1 MVRVNSEIGKIE
13 KVIIHKPGEEVENMT
28 PENAERSLYSDIL
41 NPTVASREYSEFK
54 GVLDLVSETLE
65 VMTLLEET
73 LSNPEAKSELIKKV
87 CEKENKP
94 GLIDYFGQL
103 SNKELARQ
111 LIEGVPLKRNNL
123 TKFLSEERFELH
135 PLHNFFFTR
144 DASMSFN
151 DNVLIGSMFSSV
163 RAREAIIMDIIFTYN
178 EKVKAPT
185 VNLENFRHPAADKF
199 SIEGGDFLVINKDTF
214 LIGNGLRTSTHAIDA
229 FIDFLKKNVP
239 GRKNIIVQ
247 ELPHSPES
255 FIHMDMVFTMLDIDK
270 ALVYEPVILNRHN
283 FRTVLIVVENGKI
296 ESIKEAPN
304 VFSAMR
310 KLHIDIQG
318 IACGGTDDIW
328 IQERE
333 QWHSG
338 ANFFTLEPGKIIGY
352 GRNQYTIQELNK
364 NGFEIIGAKE
374 ILNKEKSLSDY
385 KKAVVTID
393 GAELARGGG
402 GGRCMTM
409 PVLRQEVSWN

>member
-1 MVRVNSEIGKIE
+1 MVRVNSEIGKIK

-28 PENAERSLYSDIL
+28 PENAERALYSDIL
-41 NPTVASREYSEFK
+41 NPTVASREYSEFY
-54 GVLDLVSETLE
+54 GVLNLVAETYE
-65 VMTLLEET
+65 VITLLEET
-73 LSNPEAKSELIKKV
+73 LSNPEAKSELIKQV
-87 CEKENKP
+87 CQRENKP
-94 GLIDYFGQL
+94 GLIDFFGRL
-103 SNKELARQ
+103 TNKELARQ
-111 LIEGVPLKRNNL
+111 LIEGVPLKRNTL

-151 DNVLIGSMFSSV
+151 ESVLIGNMYSAV
-163 RAREAIIMDIIFTYN
+163 RARETIIMDIIFTYN

-185 VNLENFRHPAADKF
+185 VNLENFKNASAEKF
-199 SIEGGDFLVINKDTF
+199 SIEGGDFLVFNEDTF
-214 LIGNGLRTSTHAIDA
+214 VIGNGQRTSTHAIDA
-229 FIDFLKKNVP
+229 FINFLKKNVP

-247 ELPHSPES
+247 ELPASPES
-255 FIHMDMVFTMLDIDK
+255 FIHLDMVFTMIDKDK
-270 ALVYEPVILNRHN
+270 ALIYEPVILNRHN

-296 ESIKEAPN
+296 ESIKEAPHIL
-304 VFSAMR
+304 SALR
-310 KLHIDIQG
+310 KLKIEISG
-318 IACGGTDDIW
+318 VACGGTEDLW

-352 GRNQYTIQELNK
+352 GRNQYTITELNN
-364 NGFEIIGAKE
+364 NGFEVIQAKE
-374 ILNKEKSLSDY
+374 ILNNQKSLSDY
-385 KKAVVTID
+385 SKAVVTID

-409 PVLRQEVSWN
+409 PVLREEVDWN

>member
-1 MVRVNSEIGKIE
+1 MVRVNSEIGKIK

-28 PENAERSLYSDIL
+28 PENAERALYSDIL
-41 NPTVASREYSEFK
+41 NPTVASREYSEFY
-54 GVLDLVSETLE
+54 GVLNLVAETYE
-65 VMTLLEET
+65 VITLLEET
-73 LSNPEAKSELIKKV
+73 LSNPEAKSELIKQV
-87 CEKENKP
+87 CQRENKP
-94 GLIDYFGQL
+94 GLIDYFGRL
-103 SNKELARQ
+103 TNKELARQ
-111 LIEGVPLKRNNL
+111 LIEGVPLKRNTL

-151 DNVLIGSMFSSV
+151 ESVLIGNMYSAV

-185 VNLENFRHPAADKF
+185 VNLENFKNASAEKF
-199 SIEGGDFLVINKDTF
+199 SIEGGDFLVFNEDTF
-214 LIGNGLRTSTHAIDA
+214 VIGNGQRTSTHAIDA
-229 FIDFLKKNVP
+229 FINFLKKNVP

-247 ELPHSPES
+247 ELPASPES
-255 FIHMDMVFTMLDIDK
+255 FIHLDMVFTMIDKDK
-270 ALVYEPVILNRHN
+270 ALIYEPVILNRHN

-296 ESIKEAPN
+296 ESIKEAPHIL
-304 VFSAMR
+304 SALR
-310 KLHIDIQG
+310 KLKIEISG
-318 IACGGTDDIW
+318 VACGGTEDLW

-352 GRNQYTIQELNK
+352 GRNQYTITELNN
-364 NGFEIIGAKE
+364 NGFEVIQAKE
-374 ILNKEKSLSDY
+374 ILNNQKSLSDY
-385 KKAVVTID
+385 SKAVVTID

-409 PVLRQEVSWN
+409 PVLREEVDWN

>member
-28 PENAERSLYSDIL
+28 PENAERALYSDIL
-41 NPTVASREYSEFK
+41 NPVVASREYSEFN
-54 GVLDLVSETLE
+54 GVLDLVAETFE
-65 VMTLLEET
+65 VMKLLEET
-73 LSNPEAKSELIKKV
+73 LNNSEAKSELIKQV
-87 CEKENKP
+87 CEKEKKSQ
-94 GLIDYFGQL
+94 LIDYFGQL

-151 DNVLIGSMFSSV
+151 ENVLIGSMFSSV

-185 VNLENFRHPAADKF
+185 VNLENFNSGLTEKF
-199 SIEGGDFLVINKDTF
+199 FIEGGDFLVINKDTY
-214 LIGNGLRTSTHAIDA
+214 LIGNGQRTSTHAIDA
-229 FIDFLKKNVP
+229 FINFLKKSVP

-255 FIHMDMVFTMLDIDK
+255 FIHLDMVFTVLDKDK
-270 ALVYEPVILNRHN
+270 ALIYEPVILNRHN
-283 FRTVLIVVENGKI
+283 FRTVLIAVDNGKI

-304 VFSAMR
+304 IFSALR
-310 KLHIDIQG
+310 KLKIELTG
-318 IACGGTDDIW
+318 VACGGTEDIW
-328 IQERE
+328 MQERE

-352 GRNQYTIQELNK
+352 GRNQYTIDELSK
-364 NGFEIIGAKE
+364 SGFEIVTAKE

-409 PVLRQEVSWN
+409 PVLRKEVDWN